1 MKKLLNKLVA
11 GLIVALV
18 ALAICAVLSVIIT
31 LSGMLVV
38 GGIDYL
44 FKCELPLK
52 KITVITGIAVM
63 AVLYIPVLIR
73 TVRSTVRARSVPQS
87 VASGRVPAG
96 KPE

>member
-52 KITVITGIAVM
+52 KNNRHNRHSGHGGFLKPRTYFEWAV
-63 AVLYIPVLIR
+63 
-73 TVRSTVRARSVPQS
+73 
-87 VASGRVPAG
+87 
-96 KPE
+96 